1 MINNLQTVIY
11 YKKFVKDGKI
21 HNLKDTVHKK
31 LMNMYS
37 SDVSNLY
44 LFLMNFSF
52 TSH

>member
-11 YKKFVKDGKI
+11 YKKFAKDGKI
-21 HNLKDTVHKK
+21 HNLKDTAHKK

-37 SDVSNLY
+37 SDVSNLC

-52 TSH
+52 TPH